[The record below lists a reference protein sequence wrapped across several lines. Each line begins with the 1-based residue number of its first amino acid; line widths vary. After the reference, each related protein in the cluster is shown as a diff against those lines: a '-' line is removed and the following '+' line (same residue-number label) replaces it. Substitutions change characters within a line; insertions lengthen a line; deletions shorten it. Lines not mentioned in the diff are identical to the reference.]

1 MAEII
6 IDIRNIIFNA
16 RKQAYQ
22 SVNLAMVQAYWLI
35 GKRIIEED
43 QQGEIRAV
51 YGKALLKNLSVQLQ
65 REMGKG
71 FSVDNLENMRLF
83 YLSYPKSETLS
94 RILEVP
100 EF

>member
-1 MAEII
+1 MTEII

-43 QQGEIRAV
+43 QQGETRAV
-51 YGKALLKNLSVQLQ
+51 YEKALITNLSVQLTKDL
-65 REMGKG
+65 G
-71 FSVDNLENMRLF
+71 
-83 YLSYPKSETLS
+83 
-94 RILEVP
+94 
-100 EF
+100 